1 MQLNSND
8 GDLMNAPRP
17 GKASGDENLIKR
29 RSRNVS
35 SWRQSLLIALDV
47 DAEDQS
53 SAA

>member
-1 MQLNSND
+1 MMAISWRRLD
-8 GDLMNAPRP
+8 RATE
-17 GKASGDENLIKR
+17 ENLIKR

-47 DAEDQS
+47 DDEDQS